1 MKKVKVLLIALVMSI
16 ALTGCS
22 PYDFGDKVTEFTTNL
37 ERTFTEYREKA
48 KVKWAEFLEKFDIEK
63 GNVENFWDDRNLD
76 EKDDNISEDAN
87 TEEVIEDVTNI
98 EGWDSSIER
107 QQREEEQKKQEEN
120 TDN

>member
-1 MKKVKVLLIALVMSI
+1 M
-16 ALTGCS
+16 
-22 PYDFGDKVTEFTTNL
+22 
-37 ERTFTEYREKA
+37 
-48 KVKWAEFLEKFDIEK
+48 
-63 GNVENFWDDRNLD
+63 D